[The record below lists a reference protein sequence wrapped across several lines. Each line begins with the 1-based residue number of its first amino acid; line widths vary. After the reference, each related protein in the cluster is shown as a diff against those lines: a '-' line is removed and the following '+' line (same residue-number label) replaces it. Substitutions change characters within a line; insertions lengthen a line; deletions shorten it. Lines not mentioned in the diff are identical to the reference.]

1 MRALTPLCLALLLAQ
16 PQQACDGGNTP
27 PNDQPPGQGAPPV
40 GDTFTASDGTR
51 FLVEVYARN
60 LVVPWAMAFAPD
72 GRVFV
77 SERPGR
83 VRIFRNNQVLSTPAL
98 TLSDVYAQGEAGL
111 LGMALHPDF
120 AENRLVYLVYTA
132 STPRGIV
139 NRLVRYREVDDQ
151 LGERAILLDDIPAA
165 NIHDGSRVKFGPDGR
180 LYMTMG
186 DAANQSSAQEISSLA
201 GKILRLTEDGR
212 AVPGNPFSSEVYS
225 YGHRNP
231 QGIDWHPVSQE
242 LWETEH
248 GPTGFDEVNRIR
260 IGRNYGWPEITGSQ
274 TRAGMERPVL
284 FYSPSIAPSGM
295 AFYRGTQIPNF
306 TNDMFFG
313 TLAGRHLH
321 RVQFDPADPAR
332 VVAEERLVDNR
343 YGRIREVIF
352 GPDGFLYFTTSNRD
366 GRGSPAGDDDRILRI
381 RPAP

>member
-1 MRALTPLCLALLLAQ
+1 MALLRTALPLSLVLAMMQ
-16 PQQACDGGNTP
+16 PQPACDGSTNP
-27 PNDQPPGQGAPPV
+27 PPGQGEPPT
-40 GDTFTASDGTR
+40 GDTFTAADGTR
-51 FLVEVYARN
+51 FLVEVYASN

-77 SERPGR
+77 TERPGR
-83 VRIFRNNQVLSTPAL
+83 VRIIRNNQVLPTPAL
-98 TLSDVYAQGEAGL
+98 TLTDVVAIGESGL
-111 LGMALHPDF
+111 LGIALHPDF
-120 AENRLVYLVYTA
+120 AVSHFVYIVYTA

-139 NRLVRYREVDDQ
+139 NRLVRYREVNDQ
-151 LGERAILLDDIPAA
+151 LGERAILLDDVPAA

-186 DAANQSSAQEISSLA
+186 DAAVQSRAQDLASLA
-201 GKILRLTEDGR
+201 GKILRFNADGSTP
-212 AVPGNPFSSEVYS
+212 AENPFSSEVYS

-231 QGIDWHPVSQE
+231 QGIDWHPVSGE

-260 IGRNYGWPEITGSQ
+260 IGRNYGWPEIVGSE
-274 TRAGMERPVL
+274 TAPGMERPVL

-295 AFYRGTQIPNF
+295 AFYRGTLIPNF
-306 TNDMFFG
+306 TNNLFFG

-321 RVQFDPADPAR
+321 RVRLDAADPTR
-332 VVAEERLVDNR
+332 VLNEERLLENR

-352 GPDGFLYFTTSNRD
+352 GPDGYLYFTTSNRD
-366 GRGSPAGDDDRILRI
+366 GRGSPAADDDRILRI

>member
-1 MRALTPLCLALLLAQ
+1 MRALIPLCLALSLVQ

-27 PNDQPPGQGAPPV
+27 PDGQPPGQGPPPV

-60 LVVPWAMAFAPD
+60 LAVPWAMAFAPD

-83 VRIFRNNQVLSTPAL
+83 VRIIRNNQVLSTPAL

-111 LGMALHPDF
+111 LGIALHPDF
-120 AENRLVYLVYTA
+120 ASNRFVYLVYTA

-139 NRLVRYREVDDQ
+139 NRLVRYREVNDQ

-201 GKILRLTEDGR
+201 GKILRLTEEGR
-212 AVPGNPFSSEVYS
+212 AAPGNPFSSEVYS

-306 TNDMFFG
+306 TNDVFFG

-321 RVQFDPADPAR
+321 RVQLDPADPTR
-332 VVAEERLVDNR
+332 VVAEERLVENR